1 MTIELSE
8 RQKIKVLEDFAENLG
23 PTLQAMERNLLTAMH
38 QLSFSLG
45 VVVETMKAKGLIT
58 EEELKIQGEKL
69 NEMIQKRQKELNK
82 KIVVPGQDSKVVNI
96 LKQDSLENLGSG
108 LEDIKSEE
116 EKPTEEPSKEAE
128 AVPVTVPP
136 KEEVASP
143 ETTPSTEAGP
153 ATEEK
158 KE

>member
-8 RQKIKVLEDFAENLG
+8 RQKIKELEDFAKNLG
-23 PTLQAMERNLLTAMH
+23 PTLQAMERNLLTAMN

-45 VVVETMKAKGLIT
+45 VVVETMKAKNLIT

-69 NEMIQKRQKELNK
+69 NEMIQKRQEELNK

-96 LKQDSLENLGSG
+96 LKQDSLENLGSD
-108 LEDIKSEE
+108 LKDEKSEE
-116 EKPTEEPSKEAE
+116 EKPTEEPPKKDDA
-128 AVPVTVPP
+128 APVTVPP
-136 KEEVASP
+136 KEETAPP
-143 ETTPSTEAGP
+143 ETAPSTEAGP